1 MPTLTISLQGQPRIE
16 RVFEALDEAL
26 DTTAILD
33 QGGALLLNRLRTRYL
48 KQVDPDGY
56 KWERSKAAEKREKIG
71 RGGGTLY
78 DTGRLFGSIQL
89 YADTANTRAI
99 GTDVPYA
106 VYAQDGP
113 PQRTYMGFGESDA
126 KLVQDFLI
134 KRITEALNGLESAP

>member
-1 MPTLTISLQGQPRIE
+1 MPTLTISFQGQPHIE

-48 KQVDPDGY
+48 KQLDPDGY
-56 KWERSKAAEKREKIG
+56 KWERSKAAERRQKIG

-106 VYAQDGP
+106 AYAQDGP
-113 PQRTYMGFGESDA
+113 PERTYLGFGESDA